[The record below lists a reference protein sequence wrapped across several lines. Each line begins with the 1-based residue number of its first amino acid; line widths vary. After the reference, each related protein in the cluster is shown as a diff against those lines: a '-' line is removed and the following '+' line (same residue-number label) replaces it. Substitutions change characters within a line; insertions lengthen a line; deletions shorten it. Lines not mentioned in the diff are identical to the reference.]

1 MCCLVVH
8 DSRNGDRE
16 ENKGRSGYTL
26 KKDNNKDALHA
37 MAVAEVNHIDV
48 VQSAYSSVM

>member
-1 MCCLVVH
+1 MVH

-16 ENKGRSGYTL
+16 ENKGRSSYTL
-26 KKDNNKDALHA
+26 KKDNNKDALYA

-48 VQSAYSSVM
+48 VRSAHSSVI